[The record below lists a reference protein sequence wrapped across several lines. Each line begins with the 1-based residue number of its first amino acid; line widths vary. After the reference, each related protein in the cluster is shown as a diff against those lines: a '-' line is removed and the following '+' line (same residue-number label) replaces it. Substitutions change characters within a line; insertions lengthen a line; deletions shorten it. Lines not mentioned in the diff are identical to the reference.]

1 MLGILFVQGVCSV
14 AVVKYFMT
22 EARDGFH
29 WWKTLIAPI
38 LGTLFMAGACYL
50 LISNRASLAGAG
62 DAPFIKYLPYTAIA
76 MFLIGIVA
84 AFYFRAAD
92 AERYAGIGSFA
103 TDEEL
108 SHDPVMS
115 PEFAPI
121 RT

>member
-1 MLGILFVQGVCSV
+1 MQGVCSV
-14 AVVKYFMT
+14 AVIRDFIT

-29 WWKTLIAPI
+29 WWKTLIAAV
-38 LGTLFMAGACYL
+38 LGTLFMIGACHR

-62 DAPFIKYLPYTAIA
+62 DAAYIRYLPYVAIV
-76 MFLIGIVA
+76 MFLIGIIT
-84 AFYFRAAD
+84 AFYFRATD
-92 AERYAGIGSFA
+92 AERYDGIGRFA